1 MYFLDTNTCIYFLNG
16 SSKSVKQK
24 LLATP
29 PNEIS
34 IPALVEAELLFG
46 AFKSRNRNDNLKKV
60 EMFLKPF
67 KTVSFD
73 TEASYSYADIR
84 FRCEAKGA
92 PIGPNDLCV
101 AAIVAAHDGVLVT
114 DNTKEFSRI
123 TGLRTEDW
131 AAARIL

>member
-46 AFKSRNRNDNLKKV
+46 AFKSRNRNENLKKV

-73 TEASYSYADIR
+73 TEASYFYADIR
-84 FRCEAKGA
+84 YKCEAKGT
-92 PIGPNDLCV
+92 PLGPNDLCI
-101 AAIVAAHDGVLVT
+101 AAIVAAHNGVLVT
-114 DNTKEFSRI
+114 HNTSEFTQVKE
-123 TGLRTEDW
+123 LQVEDW
-131 AAARIL
+131 WEG